1 MGVPQAFLN
10 FRAPD
15 LSGWEGG
22 AFGQWNQQRWLGLFE
37 QVFRFDKWSPCR
49 SYENDGPAK
58 RDRLNSFFY
67 LDP

>member
-1 MGVPQAFLN
+1 MDV
-10 FRAPD
+10 RK
-15 LSGWEGG
+15 
-22 AFGQWNQQRWLGLFE
+22 QRWLGLFE